1 MMKLFNLMLIA
12 IIAMF
17 AIQTS
22 AEVVSDDV
30 AEVDSPS
37 FLEEGDD
44 DNDDDDDD
52 AFVEIPEIPD
62 EDDFALVQAEDSEH
76 SGDDDALIEELTN
89 SDDDD
94 DALVET
100 EQKKTTT

>member
-1 MMKLFNLMLIA
+1 MLIA

-30 AEVDSPS
+30 AEVEMQSEVDSPS

-44 DNDDDDDD
+44 
-52 AFVEIPEIPD
+52 E
-62 EDDFALVQAEDSEH
+62 
-76 SGDDDALIEELTN
+76 
-89 SDDDD
+89 
-94 DALVET
+94 
-100 EQKKTTT
+100 